1 MPWLRN
7 ALSQPAAPSE
17 EADALR
23 LLRFNWLVIV
33 VLAAALV
40 IAMLVTGFSLK
51 FWSALSAGGTA
62 AVYLAAAFYNSRRGA
77 KRDPLVI
84 FTLGSTGQALLIA
97 ILIGPMTYV
106 AASANFP
113 MQDELF
119 ARIDHAL
126 GLQWPGYFTFLTSSD
141 RTISGALFAYSM
153 IQWPVFA
160 IPVALSFARKYR
172 RLQEFTLALALALI
186 VTTAISA
193 IVPAN
198 GIYDAQML
206 TASDAPFR
214 SPAYLMQLHDV
225 PLIRDG
231 SLRELDLM
239 NLAGIVAF
247 PSFHATSAVL
257 FLWAMWAVWWMR
269 PIAAVTM
276 GAMLFVTPF
285 VGGHYFIDIIA
296 GIAVAIGAIAAA
308 RWMSNW
314 VLAAHKEE
322 QAIEAQGQIA
332 AAATAKSAPSF
343 TSLEASPE
351 S

>member
-1 MPWLRN
+1 MAR
-7 ALSQPAAPSE
+7 SE
-17 EADALR
+17 EKDALR
-23 LLRFNWLVIV
+23 LLNFNWLVIGG
-33 VLAAALV
+33 LAVALAV
-40 IAMLVTGFSLK
+40 AMMATGFSLK
-51 FWSALSAGGTA
+51 LLSALSAGGTA

-84 FTLGSTGQALLIA
+84 FSLGSTGQVLLIA
-97 ILIGPMTYV
+97 SLIGPMTYV

-113 MQDELF
+113 MQDATF
-119 ARIDHAL
+119 AWLDRAL
-126 GLQWPGYFTFLTSSD
+126 GFQWPGYFTFLTSND
-141 RTISGALFAYSM
+141 WTISGALFAYSM
-153 IQWPVFA
+153 IRWPVFG
-160 IPVALSFARKYR
+160 IPVALSFAGKYR
-172 RLQEFTLALALALI
+172 RLQEFTFALALSLI

-193 IVPAN
+193 VVPAN
-198 GIYDAQML
+198 GIYDAQMF

-257 FLWAMWAVWWMR
+257 FLWAMWSVWWLR

-285 VGGHYFIDIIA
+285 VGGHYFIDVFA
-296 GIAVAIGAIAAA
+296 GITIGIGAIAAA
-308 RWMSNW
+308 RWTSKW
-314 VLAAHKEE
+314 VLAQNHARPV
-322 QAIEAQGQIA
+322 
-332 AAATAKSAPSF
+332 ATPSETGAPELTNPAPAF
-343 TSLEASPE
+343 TALETSLNT
-351 S
+351 

>member
-1 MPWLRN
+1 M
-7 ALSQPAAPSE
+7 
-17 EADALR
+17 
-23 LLRFNWLVIV
+23 
-33 VLAAALV
+33 LA
-40 IAMLVTGFSLK
+40 TGFSLK
-51 FWSALSAGGTA
+51 FWSALSACGTA

-84 FTLGSTGQALLIA
+84 FALGSTGQALLIA

-113 MQDELF
+113 MQDTAF
-119 ARIDHAL
+119 AWIDRAL

-141 RTISGALFAYSM
+141 WTISAALFAYSM

-160 IPVALSFARKYR
+160 IPVALAFAGKYR
-172 RLQEFTLALALALI
+172 RLQEFTLALALSLI

-257 FLWAMWAVWWMR
+257 FLWAMWSVWWLR
-269 PIAAVTM
+269 PIAAATM

-285 VGGHYFIDIIA
+285 VGGHYFIDII
-296 GIAVAIGAIAAA
+296 GGLVVAFGAIAAA
-308 RWMSNW
+308 RWTGKR
-314 VLAAHKEE
+314 VLMPKREHTATVAG
-322 QAIEAQGQIA
+322 EASMA
-332 AAATAKSAPSF
+332 EPAKTAPAFATLK
-343 TSLEASPE
+343 TSLKT
-351 S
+351 